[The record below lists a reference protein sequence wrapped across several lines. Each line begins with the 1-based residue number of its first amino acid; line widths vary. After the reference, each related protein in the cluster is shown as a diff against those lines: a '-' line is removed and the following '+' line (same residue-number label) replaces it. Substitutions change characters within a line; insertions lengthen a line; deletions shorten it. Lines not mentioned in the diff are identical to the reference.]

1 MTDQNLELRIQQ
13 IILGSQA
20 DQRTNVAQA
29 AEQALREK
37 YRGPRQFDELIQAC
51 VKFFV
56 RSHARFVR
64 ELKGCTLQLPESN
77 QGSLFDIPKLIFVES
92 DEGPLFIT
100 RDVAT
105 IGEVR
110 EWDRRALQHHA
121 AQHLRFQ
128 RLTKEL
134 ELIKDIDDKVPWR
147 DAFAILKNRHQQ
159 LAEEA
164 VS

>member
-13 IILGSQA
+13 IILSNAG
-20 DQRTNVAQA
+20 QRTNVVQA

-37 YRGPRQFDELIQAC
+37 YTGPKQFDELIQAC

-56 RSHARFVR
+56 RSHSRFVR
-64 ELKGCTLQLPESN
+64 ELKGYALELPEPK
-77 QGSLFDIPKLIFVES
+77 QGSLFDIPNVIFVES
-92 DEGPLFIT
+92 SAGTMFVT

-110 EWDRRALQHHA
+110 EWDRRALQYHSV
-121 AQHLRFQ
+121 QHLRFQ

-134 ELIKDIDDKVPWR
+134 ELVADIDDKVPWK
-147 DAFAILKNRHQQ
+147 DAFAIIQNRHRE
-159 LAEEA
+159 LHERAA
-164 VS
+164 S